1 MTALALADLRI
12 LAVDGGQSA
21 TRMVHSTSD
30 TPIETDGV
38 SRSATSDEAFV
49 ALAATAWRSAG
60 SPPVD
65 RAVLGMTT
73 GPSAAGQARS
83 LAARIGAELG
93 AAEVW
98 LCDDSV
104 TSHAGALS
112 LGWGVS
118 IVAGTGVACLA
129 LPVEG
134 EPSAVG
140 GHGFLLGDEGGAFW
154 IGREGLRAALRA
166 TEGRGAPTTLTEA
179 AGRRFG
185 PLDGLAVRV
194 HDEPRPV
201 NAIAQF
207 AADVLAAADDDP
219 VAAAIVAQGANEL
232 HGVILAAARGTAS
245 GSSRVPLGLGGRLL
259 TEPTP
264 LRRALDGRLAGDRS
278 IAVRTADA
286 SPLDGAML
294 LGRQAT
300 PGRYASLVHVWR
312 RDDAS

>member
-1 MTALALADLRI
+1 MTAIAPADLRI
-12 LAVDGGQSA
+12 LAVDGGQSGI
-21 TRMVHSTSD
+21 RLHHSAQE
-30 TPIETDGV
+30 TPIETRGV
-38 SRSATSDEAFV
+38 SRTEGSDDELV
-49 ALAATAWRSAG
+49 AALTAAWRSAG

-73 GPSAAGQARS
+73 APSDAARS
-83 LAARIGAELG
+83 RALAGRIGAELG

-104 TSHAGALS
+104 TSHTGALS

-118 IVAGTGVACLA
+118 LVAGTGVACLA
-129 LPVEG
+129 MPAEG
-134 EPSAVG
+134 EPRAIG

-166 TEGRGAPTTLTEA
+166 TEDRGAPTTLTEA

-185 PLDGLAVRV
+185 PLESLAVRV
-194 HDEPRPV
+194 HDDPRPV
-201 NAIAQF
+201 NEIAQF
-207 AADVLAAADDDP
+207 AADVLAATDLDP
-219 VAAAIVAQGANEL
+219 VAAAIVAQATNEL
-232 HGVILAAARGTAS
+232 HGVIVAAVRGAVH
-245 GSSRVPLGLGGRLL
+245 GSERVPIGLGGRLL
-259 TEPTP
+259 AEPTP
-264 LRRALDGRLAGDRS
+264 VRDALDARLAGDRT
-278 IAVRTADA
+278 IAPRTADR

-300 PGRYASLVHVWR
+300 PGRYSPLVHVWR